1 MRVHGIESLGASRT
15 TIVGKGGTPPWVK
28 PLIALAVVGVVL
40 AGYLIWS
47 ESTPDAVGTDVAR
60 RPLEPSE
67 LAGHLRRLKVSP
79 PEDLSDLLVADEAIE
94 EMAER
99 ATSGKSGNDDKARAV
114 VRAIRARASKQAF
127 VPWSLST
134 PRESAPM
141 TAAEAYAE
149 IKRDGGR
156 KNLYPLEVAAVAVAA
171 LRSAGVDAMIAEIYT
186 FPGDRSPPD
195 PSGYFGYY
203 GVAVY
208 PDEAGEGTPKIY
220 DPYGGREVEPE
231 RNQLRVLTDVQAV
244 GAAVNVAAI
253 HRLVRDAAPE
263 RAFEISADAL
273 ALDGRSP
280 NARGVRGTVLI
291 ASGARHEAVR
301 EFESAAELRP
311 DAPRKNNLA
320 SVLLVAQETERA
332 TREVGE
338 ALEMA
343 PEFAAAHATMAALHL
358 SQQESGE
365 ARRELELAERFDP
378 QLAMLPMLWANYF
391 MAEGDNDEALQRA
404 RDGVQRQ
411 PENVQGRLLLA
422 SLYREAGQYAEMRAE
437 ARAILE
443 RVPESQRDQLRAALL
458 QRLGPTVFDEEEELT
473 EEELEEEEEEVALEG
488 GSEFQLGSGSLLLGG
503 EGGGTSMRPGPSL
516 MGDEMPD
523 PLLPPSD
530 PSTLRLREPGT
541 E

>member
-1 MRVHGIESLGASRT
+1 
-15 TIVGKGGTPPWVK
+15 
-28 PLIALAVVGVVL
+28 
-40 AGYLIWS
+40 
-47 ESTPDAVGTDVAR
+47 
-60 RPLEPSE
+60 
-67 LAGHLRRLKVSP
+67 
-79 PEDLSDLLVADEAIE
+79 
-94 EMAER
+94 
-99 ATSGKSGNDDKARAV
+99 
-114 VRAIRARASKQAF
+114 
-127 VPWSLST
+127 
-134 PRESAPM
+134 
-141 TAAEAYAE
+141 
-149 IKRDGGR
+149 
-156 KNLYPLEVAAVAVAA
+156 
-171 LRSAGVDAMIAEIYT
+171 
-186 FPGDRSPPD
+186 
-195 PSGYFGYY
+195 
-203 GVAVY
+203 
-208 PDEAGEGTPKIY
+208 
-220 DPYGGREVEPE
+220 
-231 RNQLRVLTDVQAV
+231 
-244 GAAVNVAAI
+244 
-253 HRLVRDAAPE
+253 
-263 RAFEISADAL
+263 
-273 ALDGRSP
+273 
-280 NARGVRGTVLI
+280 
-291 ASGARHEAVR
+291 
-301 EFESAAELRP
+301 
-311 DAPRKNNLA
+311 
-320 SVLLVAQETERA
+320 
-332 TREVGE
+332 VGE